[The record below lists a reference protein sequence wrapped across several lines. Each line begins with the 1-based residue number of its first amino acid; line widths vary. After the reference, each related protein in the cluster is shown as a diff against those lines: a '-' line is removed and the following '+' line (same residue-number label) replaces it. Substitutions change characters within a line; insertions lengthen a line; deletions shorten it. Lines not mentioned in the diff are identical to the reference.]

1 MPKFS
6 LQHHRFIFSLLLF
19 FKPLNFFKM
28 EKKRKVW
35 AITLIVLWWLAP
47 SKTTAQQDSTKFT
60 LQEVIVSASR
70 QDTKLEDTPR
80 SVSVIG
86 GNQIVGGSYN
96 SVADLLAQQAG
107 VYLIGANQV
116 PGSNQSLFLRGANS
130 NQVVVMI
137 DGVRITDP
145 STPNNVIDLSELSL
159 TNVDRIEIVSGAHS
173 TMYGGS
179 SVGGVVNII
188 TKNRLQEGVHGTIS
202 AQGGT
207 FGKSTSNYLQ
217 QVDFSYASKS
227 GFYANYSQVD
237 QRVNGFSAASDTAKN
252 SKQKFEPDNFQK
264 QDRTVKLGY
273 QFGQLNA
280 QVSYKRTDQ
289 VADIDNGAFTDKT
302 NNKLFFDRDF
312 YSYSLN
318 YRLSSQLQIKAIGS
332 WSSSQRVNQN
342 DSSQL
347 PSGRFDGNYF
357 KGNYRGEIQTHE
369 IQATHQNNLLK
380 SVIGVGIYDEEMS
393 FNTFFYSSAFGGF
406 SSRVNYDSVNK
417 KSLTKYVFGQ
427 TTFKSGSSPFGF
439 TLGGRISNHS
449 LFGTVGTYELNP
461 FVAFKNSILFA
472 SISSAFNAPSLYQLF
487 DPTVQLGYTFTR
499 GTGDLQAENSI
510 SIELGWKKSFDK
522 GNVTLSAFN
531 NIINNSI
538 EYFYL
543 WNKNKPIPNL
553 NFSDYR
559 GDKYLNVAKQIVTG
573 IELTGQYQITP
584 KIFTKGNFTWLNGSL
599 QFKPSDITSTQ
610 NLVQTQVYSTGSF
623 VTESETIN
631 SLLRRP
637 NFTGFMSITF
647 QVLPK
652 LSVSTNARLAASRFD
667 SVYDPKLGPFGAL
680 GRTNVQN
687 YQLFDFFFNWN
698 INQNVTLVT
707 RIENIFD
714 SKYEEISGFTTRGR
728 SLYLKCIVRW

>member
-1 MPKFS
+1 
-6 LQHHRFIFSLLLF
+6 
-19 FKPLNFFKM
+19 
-28 EKKRKVW
+28 
-35 AITLIVLWWLAP
+35 
-47 SKTTAQQDSTKFT
+47 
-60 LQEVIVSASR
+60 
-70 QDTKLEDTPR
+70 
-80 SVSVIG
+80 
-86 GNQIVGGSYN
+86 
-96 SVADLLAQQAG
+96 
-107 VYLIGANQV
+107 
-116 PGSNQSLFLRGANS
+116 
-130 NQVVVMI
+130 
-137 DGVRITDP
+137 
-145 STPNNVIDLSELSL
+145 
-159 TNVDRIEIVSGAHS
+159 
-173 TMYGGS
+173 
-179 SVGGVVNII
+179 
-188 TKNRLQEGVHGTIS
+188 
-202 AQGGT
+202 
-207 FGKSTSNYLQ
+207 
-217 QVDFSYASKS
+217 
-227 GFYANYSQVD
+227 
-237 QRVNGFSAASDTAKN
+237 
-252 SKQKFEPDNFQK
+252 
-264 QDRTVKLGY
+264 
-273 QFGQLNA
+273 
-280 QVSYKRTDQ
+280 
-289 VADIDNGAFTDKT
+289 
-302 NNKLFFDRDF
+302 
-312 YSYSLN
+312 
-318 YRLSSQLQIKAIGS
+318 
-332 WSSSQRVNQN
+332 
-342 DSSQL
+342 
-347 PSGRFDGNYF
+347 
-357 KGNYRGEIQTHE
+357 
-369 IQATHQNNLLK
+369 
-380 SVIGVGIYDEEMS
+380 MS